1 MLTDEQLTTKPKTA
15 RYVVSINHKSKT
27 VPAFWLNCDSP
38 TKKEAMIN
46 EIKALSFA
54 PAIKTSNKKPKS
66 SFYRFWTC

>member
-38 TKKEAMIN
+38 TKKEAM
-46 EIKALSFA
+46 EFA
-54 PAIKTSNKKPKS
+54 HEYAVRIIGFKRADYYLLVDKL
-66 SFYRFWTC
+66 